1 MNRPVAIA
9 AIVGLLV
16 GVLVGFLWWGM
27 PTQQMQTELAE
38 TRKRADAFERQVA
51 EAQAQSRGVQG
62 ELKAL
67 ETRVKTA
74 EEDLRLE
81 RDRRSKLEMILSKGR
96 K

>member
-1 MNRPVAIA
+1 MNRAVAMA

-27 PTQQMQTELAE
+27 STQRMQAE
-38 TRKRADAFERQVA
+38 FAQARKRAEAQEGQVA
-51 EAQAQSRGVQG
+51 EAQAQSRGLQG

-67 ETRVKTA
+67 EARLKTA

-81 RDRRSKLEMILSKGR
+81 RDHRSKLEMIRSKGR